1 MFKRLDRSR
10 LLSGLLD
17 RSSDFLA
24 RRAGVPVVVGI
35 LLVIVGLVLQI
46 IGLIAPST
54 ALMLLGTIVNGVGT
68 LTALIGLLL
77 KTPLGN

>member
-17 RSSDFLA
+17 RTSDFLA
-24 RRAGVPVVVGI
+24 RRAGIPVVFGI
-35 LLVIVGLVLQI
+35 VLVTVGLVFQVV
-46 IGLIAPST
+46 GLVAPST
-54 ALMLLGTIVNGVGT
+54 ALMLLGTVINGVGT

-77 KTPLGN
+77 KTPLGS